1 MKLPGTARLISDL
14 PGATRSGF
22 LVPPVP
28 TTPLEEK
35 LATWSSPVATVLLV
49 SVAPTAIT

>member
-1 MKLPGTARLISDL
+1 MKEPGTARLISDL

-28 TTPLEEK
+28 TTPEEEK
-35 LATWSSPVATVLLV
+35 LATASSAVATVFLV
-49 SVAPTAIT
+49 SVAPTLST

>member
-1 MKLPGTARLISDL
+1 MKLPGTARLMMDL

-35 LATWSSPVATVLLV
+35 LATASSLVERVLLV
-49 SVAPTAIT
+49 SVAPTAMT